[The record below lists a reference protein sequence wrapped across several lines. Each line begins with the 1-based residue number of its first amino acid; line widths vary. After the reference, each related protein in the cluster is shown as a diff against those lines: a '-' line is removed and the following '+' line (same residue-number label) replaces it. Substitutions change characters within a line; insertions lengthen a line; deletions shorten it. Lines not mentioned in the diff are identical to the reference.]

1 VPKYT
6 ASDDGKAIDGKVVV
20 YLHGS
25 AQADGRSG
33 FPGMTAKERQETAAA
48 QAATLTKAAQ
58 TGVPFCEECDRAR
71 QELAKRD
78 RAT

>member
-1 VPKYT
+1 MPKYT
-6 ASDDGKAIDGKVVV
+6 AGDDGKVIDGRVVV
-20 YLHGS
+20 YLRGS
-25 AQADGRSG
+25 AQANDRSG
-33 FPGMTAKERQETAAA
+33 FPGKTPKEREATAAA

-78 RAT
+78 RAR